1 MFPHPVISCLNE
13 RLDPHRA
20 GSTIALAIHSFE
32 GISIA
37 FANRSIEGI
46 SIAFANRSVEGI
58 SIAFAN
64 RSVDP
69 AGAFRGWCAGDLYRP
84 P

>member
-37 FANRSIEGI
+37 FANRS
-46 SIAFANRSVEGI
+46 
-58 SIAFAN
+58 
-64 RSVDP
+64 VDP
-69 AGAFRGWCAGDLYRP
+69 AGAFRGWCAVRTLQNVLFKQVLKRLVSIF
-84 P
+84 